1 MALIVVGGQSRKVGK
16 STVVVE
22 LIRALKERHWTAIKI
37 SGHRHDADQGR
48 VLISQETDA
57 VGHVD
62 TGRFLQAGAK
72 RVFWVRGGEGGL
84 EQAMPRI
91 RQIIAEG
98 SDIIIESNSVMRFVE
113 PDLYLLVLDPAVEDF
128 KDSAR
133 DFLPRVSAFI
143 VNTGG
148 KAAAEAG
155 GFVIKAVAATTVP
168 PSLPPRPRFVIR
180 PPEFVT
186 PELLAFIRERLADQR
201 RTGN

>member
-16 STVVVE
+16 SAVVAG
-22 LIRALKERHWTAIKI
+22 LIRAFKERPWTAIKI
-37 SGHRHDADQGR
+37 SGHRHDAAHGK
-48 VLISQETDA
+48 VLISHETDGT
-57 VGHVD
+57 GHVD
-62 TGRFLQAGAK
+62 TARFLQAGAE

-98 SDIIIESNSVMRFVE
+98 SDTIIESNSVMRFVD
-113 PDLYLLVLDPAVEDF
+113 PDLYLLVIDPGVEDF

-133 DFLPRVSAFI
+133 EFLPRASAFV

-148 KAAAEAG
+148 NAAAGLPA
-155 GFVIKAVAATTVP
+155 KAVTASAVAP
-168 PSLPPRPRFVIR
+168 PSLPPQPKFAIR

-186 PELLAFIRERLADQR
+186 PELLAFIRERLARVRD
-201 RTGN
+201 